1 MTSSTIG
8 HIIVRHVTYPI
19 NFRQYTNSWKT
30 PVYLPLLFRF
40 PYHFIE
46 YPEMQIA
53 NGAAQYANVTIVV
66 SDNICLTER

>member
-19 NFRQYTNSWKT
+19 NFRQYAAVGKRGY
-30 PVYLPLLFRF
+30 PPLPFRF
-40 PYHFIE
+40 PHSFHPSILKCKSH
-46 YPEMQIA
+46 
-53 NGAAQYANVTIVV
+53 GAAQYANATIVV